1 MIDLCGQSEKLKV
14 TYRGVEYTWS
24 GGFGSIIESFES
36 GVKQDEVR
44 QFGNVTLYAYRVY
57 KNSIFNIIFTPS
69 LKQIGKS
76 KICWSAPN
84 VDANWIR
91 EFKKELFSVLTDYQ

>member
-1 MIDLCGQSEKLKV
+1 MIDLRGQSEKLKV

-44 QFGNVTLYAYRVY
+44 QFGNISLYAWRVDKKCSVRWNKY
-57 KNSIFNIIFTPS
+57 
-69 LKQIGKS
+69 
-76 KICWSAPN
+76 KICWSAAD

-91 EFKKELFSVLTDYQ
+91 EFKRELFSC

>member
-1 MIDLCGQSEKLKV
+1 MIDLRGQSEKLKV

-24 GGFGSIIESFES
+24 GGFGSIIESIES

-44 QFGNVTLYAYRVY
+44 QFGNITLYVWQVE
-57 KNSIFNIIFTPS
+57 KSIFWS
-69 LKQIGKS
+69 LFSDKNKKS
-76 KICWSAPN
+76 RICWSAVG

-91 EFKKELFSVLTDYQ
+91 EFKRELFSC